1 MSTLSFAAES
11 FKAAL
16 RRIQDREPVSEV
28 GSDLLKRTTRHAL
41 EALRWKLLRMLG
53 D

>member
-1 MSTLSFAAES
+1 MSTLSYAAES
-11 FKAAL
+11 FKVAL

-28 GSDLLKRTTRHAL
+28 GSDLLKRTTRRAL